1 LVGQASPVRSRL
13 AALFGAALALAA
25 AAPVAAAPVVTS
37 RDTDGLPF
45 NGPRGVAIDAAH
57 REVLVSNTG
66 QHRIDVISF
75 SGRPIA
81 RIPHRV
87 QGPDG
92 QTREGFPAGLA
103 LDRSGRLLVVD
114 LLADYVDVLSRR
126 GRSEMRLA
134 LPAAEG
140 GGSPAAVAVAA
151 DGSVL
156 VGARG
161 DSGRVHVFSAAGVWQ
176 RAWGE
181 AGRGPGQLTGIAG
194 LAVLPDGQ
202 VVVACAL
209 TELALQIFSGAG
221 AFVRGFGVHDVG
233 AGNFSLPSGV
243 AVTPDG
249 RIFATDEL
257 RHCVQ
262 AFGPDGRFLGALGAD
277 GLFAGGLSY
286 PSALA
291 TDGARLAVVERVAG
305 RLQVLE
311 LPSASGDSVL
321 SRGGE
326 ATQ

>member
-1 LVGQASPVRSRL
+1 
-13 AALFGAALALAA
+13 
-25 AAPVAAAPVVTS
+25 
-37 RDTDGLPF
+37 
-45 NGPRGVAIDAAH
+45 
-57 REVLVSNTG
+57 
-66 QHRIDVISF
+66 
-75 SGRPIA
+75 
-81 RIPHRV
+81 
-87 QGPDG
+87 
-92 QTREGFPAGLA
+92 
-103 LDRSGRLLVVD
+103 
-114 LLADYVDVLSRR
+114 
-126 GRSEMRLA
+126 
-134 LPAAEG
+134 
-140 GGSPAAVAVAA
+140 
-151 DGSVL
+151 
-156 VGARG
+156 
-161 DSGRVHVFSAAGVWQ
+161 
-176 RAWGE
+176 
-181 AGRGPGQLTGIAG
+181 
-194 LAVLPDGQ
+194 

-262 AFGPDGRFLGALGAD
+262 AFGPDGRFLGVLGAD